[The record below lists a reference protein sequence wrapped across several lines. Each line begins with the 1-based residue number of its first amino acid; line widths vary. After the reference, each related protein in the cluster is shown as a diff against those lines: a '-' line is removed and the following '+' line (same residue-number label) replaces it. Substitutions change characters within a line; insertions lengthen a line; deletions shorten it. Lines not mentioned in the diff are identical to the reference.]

1 MPKAVRI
8 ALLLLA
14 ACSFLAIWPATT
26 QAATV
31 TVPMGGPIYG
41 PFWLCD
47 SSHSGVVCT
56 TTIQV
61 GDTVTWQNTTFI
73 AHTST
78 ECDASCGSIPA
89 SPLWDSG
96 LIPPSGTYSR
106 QFNQIG
112 TFNYQ
117 CNIHPTQMKG
127 QIVVVAFL
135 QTSTP
140 TLTPTATT
148 SPLPSPTP
156 VPAVGGISRD
166 LGTGAHE
173 PSTSVSS
180 GRHTGVL
187 AAAIAAGAAAALV
200 MSGAA
205 WWTRKSR
212 RR

>member
-1 MPKAVRI
+1 MPRALRI

-14 ACSFLAIWPATT
+14 AGSFLAIWPGST

-31 TVPMGGPIYG
+31 TIQTGGAFYG
-41 PFWLCD
+41 PFSFCD
-47 SSHSGVVCT
+47 SSYSGLVCI

-61 GDTVTWQNTTFI
+61 GDTVTWQSNSPF

-78 ECDASCGSIPA
+78 ECGASCGSIPL

-96 LIPPSGTYSR
+96 LIPPIGTYSR
-106 QFNQIG
+106 PFNQIG

-127 QIVVVAFL
+127 QIVVVASL
-135 QTSTP
+135 PTSTP
-140 TLTPTATT
+140 TLTPTATPP
-148 SPLPSPTP
+148 PLPSPTP

-166 LGTGAHE
+166 VGDGALAS
-173 PSTSVSS
+173 PAPVSS
-180 GRHTGVL
+180 GRHSGVL

-200 MSGAA
+200 MSSAA